1 MSDPQSSNDRPRLGI
16 DQISTC
22 WVLIRDPVKFV
33 MRYAPAI
40 QGYLGVFLKNPHDVE
55 DVCQTFLVRVLER
68 GHVEEERLHGRFRDY
83 LITAVRNAAL
93 TFMRRKPIGSQD
105 NARLDEIATFDAFE
119 FPGDEEWV
127 SRWRRILLNSVWE
140 ALKQHQR
147 ETPGNLAHTVLRILA
162 DHPDEDFDTLA
173 VQVSALCG
181 RTIQTPTF
189 RKQVSRARR
198 TFAGLLVTEV
208 ACTMDDPTP
217 LNIEEELIDLDL
229 MKYVR
234 RFLPADWRTSC
245 KLLNAD

>member
-1 MSDPQSSNDRPRLGI
+1 MSDLQPNDRPPPGI
-16 DQISTC
+16 DQISTH
-22 WVLIRDPVKFV
+22 WAVIRDPVKFV

-83 LITAVRNAAL
+83 LIVAVRNAAL
-93 TFMRRKPIGSQD
+93 AFLRRKPNIVHD
-105 NARLDEIATFDAFE
+105 NTNLDEIPTFDSFV
-119 FPGDEEWV
+119 FPGDEEWI

-140 ALKQHQR
+140 ALEHHQR

-162 DHPDEDFDTLA
+162 DHPDEDFDALA
-173 VQVSALCG
+173 VRVSALCG
-181 RTIQTPTF
+181 RPIQSPTL

-198 TFAGLLVTEV
+198 TFAGLLVTEI
-208 ACTMDDPTP
+208 ARTLNDPTP
-217 LNIEEELIDLDL
+217 LQIEEELINLDL

-234 RFLPADWRTSC
+234 RFLPEDWRTSC
-245 KLLNAD
+245 KLLDAD